1 MEIFSHDIWG
11 DEIRRKWGGGAGT
24 HGFKGELMGHQ
35 STPIYYKG
43 GELKKITSQS
53 TDNER
58 GIIRI

>member
-11 DEIRRKWGGGAGT
+11 DEIRRKWGGGGAGT

-43 GELKKITSQS
+43 G
-53 TDNER
+53 N
-58 GIIRI
+58 

>member
-1 MEIFSHDIWG
+1 MGGRDKEEMG
-11 DEIRRKWGGGAGT
+11 GGGAGT

-43 GELKKITSQS
+43 GELKKITCQS

>member
-1 MEIFSHDIWG
+1 MGGRDKE
-11 DEIRRKWGGGAGT
+11 EMGGGAGT

-43 GELKKITSQS
+43 GELKNIACQS

-58 GIIRI
+58 GIIRT

>member
-1 MEIFSHDIWG
+1 MGGRDKE
-11 DEIRRKWGGGAGT
+11 EMGGAGT
-24 HGFKGELMGHQ
+24 HGFQGELMGHQ